1 MLVTMS
7 NPGLHLAVIGNPGR
21 KKRRS
26 RKGKSMA
33 RRRRMTSAQK
43 KALAKGFR
51 ARGLPVPAKLR
62 TNPGTKAGARKSR
75 RKLRRKQLSKRRSA
89 AKAYRKRARG
99 YHVVVRRK
107 TGRRK
112 TNRRFGR
119 SYGIK
124 TGRKGT
130 ISFRRRKGGR
140 SRLVATNPRR
150 RRSRRSRR
158 RTRTNPPLTAASW
171 MKGITSMPQNVMG
184 IFKGKDMVPNL
195 GMAGLGA
202 VSGIVVGGMTRG
214 FVLGAVGKVA
224 PNIASNRLVQGVLG
238 GLITYSGGY
247 VAGRML
253 IKNDR
258 RRIAFVT
265 GSATA
270 ALVQLLFPGAITG
283 MLTRIPVVGPMM
295 ANLPGMSGLGAY
307 VAAPGYQGVGRY
319 PQPLAGYVEAPGY
332 QAVGYD
338 PAVAGNDDALAGELG
353 AYVAA
358 PGYQGVGDIG
368 MWGSSHLDQ

>member
-21 KKRRS
+21 RKRRS
-26 RKGKSMA
+26 TKGKSMA
-33 RRRRMTSAQK
+33 RRRMSTAQK

-51 ARGLPVPAKLR
+51 ARGLPIPAKLR
-62 TNPGTKAGARKSR
+62 TNPGTKRGAAKSR
-75 RKLRRKQLSKRRSA
+75 RKLRRKQLSKRRRT

-107 TGRRK
+107 AGRRK

-119 SYGIK
+119 AYGIR

-150 RRSRRSRR
+150 RSRRSRR

-171 MKGITSMPQNVMG
+171 AKGITSMPTNLMS
-184 IFKGKDMVPNL
+184 IFKGKDMLPNV
-195 GMAGLGA
+195 GMAGLG
-202 VSGIVVGGMTRG
+202 VVTGIVGGGMARG
-214 FVLGAVGKVA
+214 FVMGAVGSVA
-224 PNIASNRLVQGVLG
+224 PGIASNRLVQGLIG
-238 GLITYSGGY
+238 GLVTYTGGY
-247 VAGRML
+247 AAGHLL

-258 RRIAFVT
+258 RRVAFVT
-265 GSATA
+265 GSAVA
-270 ALVQLLFPGAITG
+270 ALAQALFPGAITG
-283 MLTRIPVVGPMM
+283 MLTSIPFVGPSL
-295 ANLPGMSGLGAY
+295 ARLPGMNGMGAY
-307 VAAPGYQGVGRY
+307 VSAPGYQAVGRY
-319 PQPLAGYVEAPGY
+319 AEPLAAYVEAPGY

-338 PAVAGNDDALAGELG
+338 PAVAGADDALAGALG
-353 AYVAA
+353 AYVEA
-358 PGYQGVGDIG
+358 PGYQGVG

>member
-7 NPGLHLAVIGNPGR
+7 NPGLHLAIIGNPGR
-21 KKRRS
+21 KKRRTN
-26 RKGKSMA
+26 KGKSMA
-33 RRRRMTSAQK
+33 RRRRMSKAQK
-43 KALAKGFR
+43 QALAKGFR

-62 TNPGTKAGARKSR
+62 TNPGTKAGARKAR
-75 RKLRRKQLSKRRSA
+75 RKLRRKQLSRRRSA
-89 AKAYRKRARG
+89 AKAYAKRARG

-107 TGRRK
+107 AGRRK

-119 SYGIK
+119 AYGIK

-150 RRSRRSRR
+150 RSRRSRR

-171 MKGITSMPQNVMG
+171 MRGITAMPTNLANV
-184 IFKGKDMVPNL
+184 FKGKDMLKNA

-202 VSGIVVGGMTRG
+202 VSGIVVGGMARG
-214 FVLGAVGKVA
+214 VVLGAVGRVA
-224 PNIASNRLVQGVLG
+224 PAVASNRLVQGVLG
-238 GLITYSGGY
+238 GLITYTGGY
-247 VAGRML
+247 AAGRML

-258 RRIAFVT
+258 ARVAFIT

-270 ALVQLLFPGAITG
+270 ALVNLIFPGAITG
-283 MLTRIPVVGPMM
+283 MLTRIPVIGPQLSR
-295 ANLPGMSGLGAY
+295 LPGMSGLGAY

-319 PQPLAGYVEAPGY
+319 PQALAAYVEAPGY

-338 PAVAGNDDALAGELG
+338 PAVAGNDDALAGALG

-358 PGYQGVGDIG
+358 PGYQGVGDLG
-368 MWGSSHLDQ
+368 MYGQSFLDQ

>member
-7 NPGLHLAVIGNPGR
+7 NPGLHLAVIGNPGNPGRR

-26 RKGKSMA
+26 TKGKSMA
-33 RRRRMTSAQK
+33 RRRMSKAQK

-62 TNPGTKAGARKSR
+62 TNPGTKRGAAKSR
-75 RKLRRKQLSKRRSA
+75 RKLRRKQLRRRRSA
-89 AKAYRKRARG
+89 AAAYRKRARG

-107 TGRRK
+107 AGRRK
-112 TNRRFGR
+112 ANRRFSR
-119 SYGIK
+119 AYGIR

-150 RRSRRSRR
+150 RRSRR
-158 RTRTNPPLTAASW
+158 RTRTNPPLTAKSW
-171 MKGITSMPQNVMG
+171 ARGITALPTNLMG
-184 IFKGKDMVPNL
+184 IFRGKDMLPNV
-195 GMAGLGA
+195 GMAGLG
-202 VSGIVVGGMTRG
+202 VVTGIVGGGMARG
-214 FVLGAVGKVA
+214 FVMGAVGSVA
-224 PNIASNRLVQGVLG
+224 PGIASNRLVQGLIG
-238 GLITYSGGY
+238 GLVTYTGGY
-247 VAGRML
+247 AAGRLL

-258 RRIAFVT
+258 RRVAFVT
-265 GSATA
+265 GSAVA
-270 ALVQLLFPGAITG
+270 ALAQALFPGAITG
-283 MLTRIPVVGPMM
+283 MLTSIPFVGPQL
-295 ANLPGMSGLGAY
+295 ARLPGMNGLGAY

-319 PQPLAGYVEAPGY
+319 AEPLAGYVEAPGY

-338 PAVAGNDDALAGELG
+338 PAVAGADDALAGELG
-353 AYVAA
+353 AYVEA
-358 PGYQGVGDIG
+358 PGYQGVG